1 MICPPVRPPRP
12 KAGSQRQ
19 NLCCFDPIIP
29 YRKYLRNPQKNSS
42 LQRSSRPAQI
52 AGTLPSRFRFLLHP
66 AGFCCMIE
74 KSGKFRDFWCMI
86 RTFSGMIRTSVP
98 EGCPMMRLTPLSLA
112 ANTIFYLILAV
123 MYCRVL
129 TRRFSWPF
137 TLLGLT
143 VGYLLYIIPTK
154 FMPYADAERMLFGL
168 VTFPLTPIVLFRDK
182 WYKSLLCA
190 FAGLV
195 AMAGSDLLSVS
206 WLLTP
211 EQLRQGLTFQPIPV
225 QLAVYAIFLSTDGLL
240 MFLFTLLMNRY
251 QNRLSGREW
260 ALYLAFPAS
269 QYLLIYGWVI
279 FLRTDFI
286 LRRVLMLLL
295 ALAIC
300 TAADALLFTAIRGM
314 AQRSELK
321 ARNDLLARQIDRQNE
336 HYAALTA
343 QYENLRRIRHDIS
356 SHLYT
361 MQLLLQEGQYDEAAA
376 YSAEVTEA
384 CRFRSDLGAC
394 ENPVVDAFLFSRT
407 EELRAQG
414 YTLQLQVCIPAET
427 GIRNAD
433 MVVAFGNLLD
443 NAAEAC
449 RDAGEKR
456 LSLSARMDRGFL
468 CIEVRNPAPAA
479 PARHSRRIP
488 ELERGIGSHI
498 LRALAETYEGSYALT
513 PSGGECTAS
522 LLLKG
527 AAA

>member
-1 MICPPVRPPRP
+1 M
-12 KAGSQRQ
+12 
-19 NLCCFDPIIP
+19 FF
-29 YRKYLRNPQKNSS
+29 RKK
-42 LQRSSRPAQI
+42 
-52 AGTLPSRFRFLLHP
+52 
-66 AGFCCMIE
+66 
-74 KSGKFRDFWCMI
+74 
-86 RTFSGMIRTSVP
+86 
-98 EGCPMMRLTPLSLA
+98 
-112 ANTIFYLILAV
+112 
-123 MYCRVL
+123 
-129 TRRFSWPF
+129 
-137 TLLGLT
+137 
-143 VGYLLYIIPTK
+143 
-154 FMPYADAERMLFGL
+154 
-168 VTFPLTPIVLFRDK
+168 
-182 WYKSLLCA
+182 
-190 FAGLV
+190 
-195 AMAGSDLLSVS
+195 
-206 WLLTP
+206 
-211 EQLRQGLTFQPIPV
+211 
-225 QLAVYAIFLSTDGLL
+225 
-240 MFLFTLLMNRY
+240 
-251 QNRLSGREW
+251 EW
-260 ALYLAFPAS
+260 
-269 QYLLIYGWVI
+269 
-279 FLRTDFI
+279 
-286 LRRVLMLLL
+286 
-295 ALAIC
+295 
-300 TAADALLFTAIRGM
+300 
-314 AQRSELK
+314 
-321 ARNDLLARQIDRQNE
+321 LARQIDRQNE

-343 QYENLRRIRHDIS
+343 QYENLLRIRHDIS

>member
-1 MICPPVRPPRP
+1 
-12 KAGSQRQ
+12 
-19 NLCCFDPIIP
+19 
-29 YRKYLRNPQKNSS
+29 
-42 LQRSSRPAQI
+42 
-52 AGTLPSRFRFLLHP
+52 
-66 AGFCCMIE
+66 
-74 KSGKFRDFWCMI
+74 
-86 RTFSGMIRTSVP
+86 
-98 EGCPMMRLTPLSLA
+98 MMRLTPLSLA

-300 TAADALLFTAIRGM
+300 TAADALLFTAIRGHGPAKRAEG
-314 AQRSELK
+314 AQRP
-321 ARNDLLARQIDRQNE
+321 ARPPDR
-336 HYAALTA
+336 
-343 QYENLRRIRHDIS
+343 
-356 SHLYT
+356 
-361 MQLLLQEGQYDEAAA
+361 
-376 YSAEVTEA
+376 
-384 CRFRSDLGAC
+384 
-394 ENPVVDAFLFSRT
+394 
-407 EELRAQG
+407 
-414 YTLQLQVCIPAET
+414 PAE
-427 GIRNAD
+427 
-433 MVVAFGNLLD
+433 
-443 NAAEAC
+443 
-449 RDAGEKR
+449 
-456 LSLSARMDRGFL
+456 
-468 CIEVRNPAPAA
+468 
-479 PARHSRRIP
+479 
-488 ELERGIGSHI
+488 
-498 LRALAETYEGSYALT
+498 RALCR
-513 PSGGECTAS
+513 PH
-522 LLLKG
+522 G
-527 AAA
+527 AV

>member
-1 MICPPVRPPRP
+1 
-12 KAGSQRQ
+12 
-19 NLCCFDPIIP
+19 
-29 YRKYLRNPQKNSS
+29 
-42 LQRSSRPAQI
+42 
-52 AGTLPSRFRFLLHP
+52 
-66 AGFCCMIE
+66 
-74 KSGKFRDFWCMI
+74 
-86 RTFSGMIRTSVP
+86 
-98 EGCPMMRLTPLSLA
+98 MMRLTPLSLA

-182 WYKSLLCA
+182 WYQSLLCA

-414 YTLQLQVCIPAET
+414 YTCSCRSASPRRRASATPTWSSPSETSSTTPPRPAATPERSVFPSRPAWT
-427 GIRNAD
+427 
-433 MVVAFGNLLD
+433 
-443 NAAEAC
+443 AASCAS
-449 RDAGEKR
+449 RSATRPRPRPRGTAAASR
-456 LSLSARMDRGFL
+456 SWSAASAHTSSARWRRPMRAAT
-468 CIEVRNPAPAA
+468 RSRRPAA
-479 PARHSRRIP
+479 NARPAFF
-488 ELERGIGSHI
+488 
-498 LRALAETYEGSYALT
+498 
-513 PSGGECTAS
+513 
-522 LLLKG
+522 
-527 AAA
+527 

>member
-1 MICPPVRPPRP
+1 
-12 KAGSQRQ
+12 
-19 NLCCFDPIIP
+19 
-29 YRKYLRNPQKNSS
+29 
-42 LQRSSRPAQI
+42 
-52 AGTLPSRFRFLLHP
+52 
-66 AGFCCMIE
+66 
-74 KSGKFRDFWCMI
+74 
-86 RTFSGMIRTSVP
+86 
-98 EGCPMMRLTPLSLA
+98 MMRLTPLSLA

-129 TRRFSWPF
+129 TRRFSWPV

-168 VTFPLTPIVLFRDK
+168 VTFPLTPIVLFRNK
-182 WYKSLLCA
+182 WYQSLLCA

-195 AMAGSDLLSVS
+195 AMVGSDLLSVS

-361 MQLLLQEGQYDEAAA
+361 MQLLLQEGSMTRRPPIPPRSRRPAASAPISARARTPLSTPSSSPARRSCARRAMPCSCRSASPRRRASATPTWSSPSETSSTTPPRPAATPERSVFLSRPAWTAASCASRSATRPLPRPHGTAAA
-376 YSAEVTEA
+376 SRSWSAA
-384 CRFRSDLGAC
+384 
-394 ENPVVDAFLFSRT
+394 
-407 EELRAQG
+407 
-414 YTLQLQVCIPAET
+414 
-427 GIRNAD
+427 
-433 MVVAFGNLLD
+433 
-443 NAAEAC
+443 
-449 RDAGEKR
+449 
-456 LSLSARMDRGFL
+456 SARTSSARWRRPMRAAT
-468 CIEVRNPAPAA
+468 RSRRPAA
-479 PARHSRRIP
+479 NARPAFF
-488 ELERGIGSHI
+488 
-498 LRALAETYEGSYALT
+498 
-513 PSGGECTAS
+513 
-522 LLLKG
+522 
-527 AAA
+527 